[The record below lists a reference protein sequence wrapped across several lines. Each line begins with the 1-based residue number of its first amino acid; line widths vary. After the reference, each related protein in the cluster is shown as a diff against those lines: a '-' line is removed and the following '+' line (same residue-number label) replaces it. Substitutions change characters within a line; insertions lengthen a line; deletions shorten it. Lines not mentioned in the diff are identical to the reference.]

1 MIELKFS
8 TKRGKQVYNMG
19 FVCQAETL
27 FDLYK
32 KPSKLKIEAFE
43 ECFRRYCVTKNSFGF
58 GVGNA
63 NTFGFTCK
71 WFGEE
76 NGTTFMRV
84 ETKDNSYKV
93 WLNR

>member
-8 TKRGKQVYNMG
+8 TKRGKEIYNMG
-19 FVCQAETL
+19 ITCQADDLYT
-27 FDLYK
+27 LYK
-32 KPSKLKIEAFE
+32 KPSQLKLKAYD
-43 ECFRRYCVTKNSFGF
+43 ECVFQYTFTENSHGF
-58 GVGNA
+58 GVGNT

-76 NGTTFMRV
+76 NGSTFMRV

>member
-8 TKRGKQVYNMG
+8 TKRGKEIYKMG
-19 FVCQAETL
+19 LTCQADDL
-27 FDLYK
+27 HALYK
-32 KPSKLKIEAFE
+32 KPSQLKLKAYS
-43 ECFRRYCVTKNSFGF
+43 ECVFKYSFTENSHGF

-76 NGTTFMRV
+76 NGSTFMRV